1 MPLTPT
7 PFFFCSCF
15 SLSPTPHLLLHPDSP
30 HLHPSLPFY
39 FQASPFIITE
49 GFLVSNPSETGV
61 LFSKMAI
68 NSCDKFSPPH
78 VKRNSHMIV
87 PREDLYI
94 SKDHQ
99 LDNAWNSRF
108 SKQDLLALEETRQY
122 SWECS
127 GLQDECGPSSWN
139 ISFSQRFQGRL
150 NMLWK
155 GWKFLAIFRIKHK
168 PPKHSPPKGSH
179 WIWPAHGGHGE
190 KAGLSQC
197 FSEDCAKDGNF
208 WTSEDKYFR
217 TSQTYDTR
225 INHASLAHP
234 DIIHHK
240 PMPEKT
246 VPCLAAFPGFGA
258 WCIKCLSDDVNA
270 STTSLL

>member
-94 SKDHQ
+94 SKD
-99 LDNAWNSRF
+99 NGWTTNWIM
-108 SKQDLLALEETRQY
+108 LEI
-122 SWECS
+122 
-127 GLQDECGPSSWN
+127 LV
-139 ISFSQRFQGRL
+139 SQ
-150 NMLWK
+150 NK
-155 GWKFLAIFRIKHK
+155 I
-168 PPKHSPPKGSH
+168 
-179 WIWPAHGGHGE
+179 
-190 KAGLSQC
+190 
-197 FSEDCAKDGNF
+197 
-208 WTSEDKYFR
+208 
-217 TSQTYDTR
+217 
-225 INHASLAHP
+225 
-234 DIIHHK
+234 
-240 PMPEKT
+240 
-246 VPCLAAFPGFGA
+246 
-258 WCIKCLSDDVNA
+258 
-270 STTSLL
+270 SLLWRRQDSIPGSVQGCRMNVAHLPGTSALVKDFRVG